1 MHLGDRSQRTGISF
15 MSDLRARLANR
26 VQLTTGDHAAYLA
39 AADAVDFDA
48 DYATLIKIFGPGPAC
63 PGRYSP
69 PKVIGTRTEPIKGFP
84 DPAYIQHVVRRAPE
98 PSDAHADAPVHAIEH
113 APALY
118 FFSYNWTRQ
127 HKAHR
132 LSPAMAAGLTDK
144 LWSLT
149 DLASIIDDAQPKPG
163 KRGPYKKR
171 AAVAA

>member
-1 MHLGDRSQRTGISF
+1 

-26 VQLTTGDHAAYLA
+26 VQLTTGDHAAHLA

-48 DYATLIKIFGPGPAC
+48 DYATLIKIFGPGPAS

-69 PKVIGTRTEPIKGFP
+69 SKMIGTRTEPIKGFS

-98 PSDAHADAPVHAIEH
+98 PNDAHADAPVHAIDQRVFEEIRKPLPRADALFLLVQLD
-113 APALY
+113 APAQ
-118 FFSYNWTRQ
+118 S
-127 HKAHR
+127 A
-132 LSPAMAAGLTDK
+132 PPVACDGAGLTDK

-163 KRGPYKKR
+163 KRRPYKKR